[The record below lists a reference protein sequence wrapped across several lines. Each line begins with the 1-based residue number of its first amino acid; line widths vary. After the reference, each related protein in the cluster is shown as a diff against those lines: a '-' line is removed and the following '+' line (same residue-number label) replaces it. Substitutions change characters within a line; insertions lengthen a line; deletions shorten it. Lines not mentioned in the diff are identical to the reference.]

1 MMGRTIDELSVGD
14 HAEITRVVDE
24 GDIAAFVDAI
34 GDFNPLHVDPDY
46 AATTPFR
53 EPIAPGIFTAGLISA
68 VIGTKMPG
76 PGTIYLAQTLK
87 FMKPVR
93 AGDLITARVDV
104 VEVIEA
110 HNRVRLR
117 TVCLNEEDE
126 VLSGEALVMPVTRAA
141 TRGLPVYPERL
152 TSSHVL

>member
-1 MMGRTIDELSVGD
+1 MTGKTIDELSVGD

-34 GDFNPLHVDPDY
+34 GDFNPLHVDRDY
-46 AATTPFR
+46 AATTPFG

-76 PGTIYLAQTLK
+76 PGTIYLAQTLE

-117 TVCLNEEDE
+117 TVCLNEEEE
-126 VLSGEALVMPVTRAA
+126 VASGEALVMPVRRAA
-141 TRGLPVYPERL
+141 GPLYRGRL